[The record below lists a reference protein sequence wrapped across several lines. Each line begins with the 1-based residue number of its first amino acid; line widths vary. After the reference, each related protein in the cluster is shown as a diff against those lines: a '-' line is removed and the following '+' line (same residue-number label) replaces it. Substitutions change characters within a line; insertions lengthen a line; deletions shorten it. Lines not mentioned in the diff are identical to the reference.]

1 MLRPVRMLPGIA
13 VILVILGWVTA
24 LSLFFSVS
32 ARADTD
38 FLQPDAAF
46 HAQLSEAGP
55 GALQIQFTVAPGYY
69 LYRERFAFAT
79 TTPGVVLGAPEYP
92 KGELKYDP
100 TFQKELEVYH
110 RSMAVR
116 IPIEHAAGPFDLQV
130 TMQGCADKGLC
141 YPPMHKTFHFAGAAL
156 QALGAGDAAGV
167 TVASPSPPIA
177 GSGWAQVLAGRD
189 DFGQIERWLSG
200 GSLWLTLAIFLGLG
214 LLLTFTPCVLPMVPI
229 LSSIVVGQGARRG
242 RALGLS
248 TAYVLGMASV
258 NTAIGVAAGLLG
270 QGLTAVLQNP
280 WVLSAFALLI
290 AVLAGSM
297 FGFYEL
303 QLPAALRSRI
313 DDISRRQRGGQW
325 GGALIMGVLSALI
338 VSPCVT
344 APLAAVLAFIAK
356 TGDAIF
362 GGAALFAMS
371 LGMGIPLLLV
381 GLGAGAV
388 LPSSGP
394 WMESVKRFFGV
405 VLLGVALWIL
415 RTVLPTWLSML
426 AWAALLLVSASYLRV
441 FDPLPDGASGWH
453 RLWKGF
459 GVGLAVTAV
468 ILLIGL
474 ARGARDPLQPLA
486 PVAAVGLAGVASEN
500 PSSSLHFE
508 RVKTVADLQH
518 AVASAKRPVMLD
530 FYANWCVSC
539 KEMEKFTFSDP
550 RIQHRLNHV
559 LLLQADVTANDPA
572 DQALLKQFGLFGPPG
587 ILFFDA
593 SGHQIAGARVIG
605 YQDSARFLRSLDQA
619 FGPGSTVSSNH
630 T

>member
-1 MLRPVRMLPGIA
+1 MYRPAQKLSGRALMLALLA
-13 VILVILGWVTA
+13 CLTA
-24 LSLFFSVS
+24 ISLLFSLS

-38 FLQPDAAF
+38 FLAPDAAF
-46 HAQLSEAGP
+46 QAQLGETGS
-55 GALQIQFTVAPGYY
+55 GALQIRFNVAPGYY

-79 TTPGVVLGAPEYP
+79 TTPGVVLGTPEFP
-92 KGELKYDP
+92 KGEIKYDP

-110 RSMAVR
+110 HSMAVR
-116 IPIEHAAGPFDLQV
+116 IPIEHASGPFEVQV

-141 YPPMHKTFHFAGAAL
+141 YPPMHTTLHIVNTAL
-156 QALGAGDAAGV
+156 QAPGV
-167 TVASPSPPIA
+167 IVTPASRPA
-177 GSGWAQVLAGRD
+177 VGSTWAQVLAGRD
-189 DFGQIERWLSG
+189 DFGQIEQWLSG

-229 LSSIVVGQGARRG
+229 LSSIVVGQGARRS

-248 TAYVLGMASV
+248 VAYVLGMALV

-270 QGLTAVLQNP
+270 QGLTAALQDP

-290 AVLAGSM
+290 IALAGSM

-303 QLPAALRSRI
+303 QLPSALRSRI

-325 GGALIMGVLSALI
+325 GGALVMGVLSALI

-356 TGDAIF
+356 TGNAVF
-362 GGAALFAMS
+362 GGAALFSMS

-381 GLGAGAV
+381 GLGAGAI
-388 LPSSGP
+388 LPASGP
-394 WMESVKRFFGV
+394 WMESVKRLFGV
-405 VLLGVALWIL
+405 VLLGLALWIL

-426 AWAALLLVSASYLRV
+426 AWAGLLLASASYLRV
-441 FDPLPDGASGWH
+441 FDPLPDAASGWH
-453 RLWKGF
+453 RLWKGL
-459 GVGLAVTAV
+459 GVGLAVAAV
-468 ILLIGL
+468 LLLIGL
-474 ARGARDPLQPLA
+474 ARGGRDPLQPLA
-486 PVAAVGLAGVASEN
+486 PITSMRFAGTAGEN
-500 PSSSLHFE
+500 PAGSLHFK
-508 RVKTVADLQH
+508 RVKTLADLQR

-530 FYANWCVSC
+530 FYADWCVSC

-550 RIQHRLNHV
+550 RIQRRLSHV
-559 LLLQADVTANDPA
+559 LLLQADVTANDSA

-605 YQDSARFLRSLDQA
+605 YQDSGRFLRSLDQA
-619 FGPGSTVSSNH
+619 LGSGSTVAANH
-630 T
+630 S